1 VAVTQRRRWLPPAAW
16 WNLPLPALASSA
28 AWITQIYF
36 SEDLSGTTQVS
47 LVTIGVL
54 ASALTVL
61 LPALEIRRER
71 GRITTAE
78 QLAAE
83 RLAEYKV
90 TTNDMLIPLSLAVTD
105 VLTTTSATAR
115 REARQSLRQMT
126 VGFAAEY
133 IGPERSRSCF
143 YGLEDDPETGG
154 RTLRLRAWHGRNRQ
168 PRPRFDPED
177 PVEAQVFAFVDSLDS
192 MIVADVQRVHLIGWT
207 DVSEYRTFVAATVCA
222 GETPLGLLT
231 VDSLQPGDLGEDDL
245 DLVRLLAQLLAAGL
259 SAR

>member
-1 VAVTQRRRWLPPAAW
+1 MAARRRWLPPAAW

-28 AWITQIYF
+28 AWITQVYF
-36 SEDLSGTTQVS
+36 SENLSATTQVS

-54 ASALTVL
+54 ASGLTVL

-71 GRITTAE
+71 GRIVAAE
-78 QLAAE
+78 QIAAE

-105 VLTTTSATAR
+105 VVAAPTVTAR

-133 IGPERSRSCF
+133 VGPERSRSCF
-143 YGLEDDPETGG
+143 YDLADDPQTGD
-154 RTLRLRAWHGRNRQ
+154 RMLRLRAWHGRNRQ
-168 PRPRFDPED
+168 PRTRFDPAN
-177 PVEAQVFAFVDSLDS
+177 PAEAQVFALVDSLDS
-192 MIVADVQRVHLIGWT
+192 MIVTDVQEVHLLGWT
-207 DVSEYRTFVAATVCA
+207 DVAEYRTFVAVTVCA

-231 VDSLQPGDLGEDDL
+231 VDSLRPGDLTEEDL
-245 DLVRLLAQLLAAGL
+245 DLVRLFAQLLAAGL

>member
-1 VAVTQRRRWLPPAAW
+1 MAGRRRWFPSAAW

-28 AWITQIYF
+28 AWITQVYF
-36 SEDLSGTTQVS
+36 SDDLSAITQTS

-71 GRITTAE
+71 GRITAAE
-78 QLAAE
+78 QMAAD

-105 VLTTTSATAR
+105 VLTTTTATAR

-126 VGFAAEY
+126 VAFAAEY
-133 IGPERSRSCF
+133 VGPERSRSCF
-143 YGLEDDPETGG
+143 YGLEDDPRSG
-154 RTLRLRAWHGRNRQ
+154 RQVLRLRAWHGRNKP
-168 PRPRFDPED
+168 PRPRFDPADEA
-177 PVEAQVFAFVDSLDS
+177 EAQVFALVDSLDS
-192 MIVADVQRVHLIGWT
+192 MLITDVQQVHLLGWT
-207 DVSEYRTFVAATVCA
+207 DIAEYQTFVAVTVCA

-231 VDSLQPGDLGEDDL
+231 LDSLHAGDLTAQDL
-245 DLVRLLAQLLAAGL
+245 DLMRLFAQLLAAGL
-259 SAR
+259 ALR

>member
-1 VAVTQRRRWLPPAAW
+1 MTARRRWLPPAAW
-16 WNLPLPALASSA
+16 WNLPLPAMASSA
-28 AWITQIYF
+28 AWITQVYF
-36 SEDLSGTTQVS
+36 SDDLSVTTQIS

-54 ASALTVL
+54 GSALTVL

-71 GRITTAE
+71 GRIATAE
-78 QLAAE
+78 QMAAD

-105 VLTTTSATAR
+105 VLTTTTATTR

-143 YGLEDDPETGG
+143 YGLDNDPESGD
-154 RTLRLRAWHGRNRQ
+154 RTLRLRAWHGRNLQ
-168 PRPRFDPED
+168 PRPRFDPAD
-177 PVEAQVFAFVDSLDS
+177 PVEAQVFTFLDSLDS
-192 MIVADVQRVHLIGWT
+192 MLITDVQEVHLLGWT
-207 DVSEYRTFVAATVCA
+207 DVSEYRTFVAVTVCA

-231 VDSLQPGDLGEDDL
+231 VDSLRPGDLSDEDL

-259 SAR
+259 SGR